1 MTAEELIAG
10 IITTLSP
17 ILVKGGDEIIKY
29 GAKELWELVKK
40 PFKSEKEKNLLNDFE
55 KYPDSDKLKNEVSL
69 ILKSY
74 IKENPDFA
82 KELQSYYQKAGGN
95 ITNTNISNSEK
106 FSVGSTINVTN
117 GDVFTGDKNI
127 GKE

>member
-17 ILVKGGDEIIKY
+17 IIVKGGDEIIKY
-29 GAKELWELVKK
+29 GAKELWDLVKK

-55 KYPDSDKLKNEVSL
+55 KYPDSDTLKNSIKEVL
-69 ILKSY
+69 QNY

-95 ITNTNISNSEK
+95 ITNTTITESEK
-106 FSVGSTINVTN
+106 FIVSSTIEVHT
-117 GDVFTGDKNI
+117 GDVVVGDKNV
-127 GKE
+127 KQ